1 MPYTFRGSMDGTANT
16 DMVRF
21 EGSLNHRILS
31 LFVGGRMQ
39 HLSPSMGDSVHL
51 FLDHERGSALAWS
64 IGGHVESALGFGS
77 PEELRREALEGLER
91 TMQESLVPQGWFG
104 LRPDR

>member
-1 MPYTFRGSMDGTANT
+1 MPYTFRGSMDGTLDT

-21 EGSLNHRILS
+21 EGSVDLRILS
-31 LFVGGRMQ
+31 LFVAGRMQ
-39 HLSPSMGDSVHL
+39 SLSPSRGDSVHL
-51 FLDHERGSALAWS
+51 HLDHERGAALAWS
-64 IGGHVESALGFGS
+64 VSGRVESALGFGS

-104 LRPDR
+104 LRSDR